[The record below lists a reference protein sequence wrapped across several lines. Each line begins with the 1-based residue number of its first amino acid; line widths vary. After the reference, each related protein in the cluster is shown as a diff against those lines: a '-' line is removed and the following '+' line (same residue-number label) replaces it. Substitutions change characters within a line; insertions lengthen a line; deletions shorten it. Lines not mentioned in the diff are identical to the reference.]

1 MISPTPLFSSKVFPS
16 IYIWWQVQ
24 KAAQEILNAMRWV
37 SRGNRKSRGR
47 NIIESMLMVS
57 DNSINKT

>member
-16 IYIWWQVQ
+16 IYIWKQVR
-24 KAAQEILNAMRWV
+24 KAAQEILNAIRWV

-47 NIIESMLMVS
+47 NIIESRLRVG
-57 DNSINKT
+57 DNSLNKT